1 MDAKMNMEYASIQ
14 LTDLPDEILMI
25 IFKKLDGVEIL
36 YSLLGVNKQLN
47 KIVHDRIFTSV
58 LTLLKYHLDDR
69 IDSLSF
75 RMLNRFCSEI
85 LPQIHNKIQWLNLE
99 TSSMRRIL
107 RSTYYPNLIG
117 LGLYELH
124 IEEAEYLFSEET
136 LILRY
141 KNQISSLII
150 GFGASPVVNSTET
163 MRLLFKLICDTFTNL
178 QYLNFGPYLLNCYQQ
193 LSYALFPPTVF
204 SSTLLEL
211 HVNLQDYIDC
221 IYLLDGR
228 FNQLHTLH
236 VYLKFIS
243 TRRKINNKEKLPKLR
258 CFSLSC
264 NIYTDRYDDLILPLL
279 HRMTNLE
286 KLELQFVCERKTF
299 IDGDDLKTNIID
311 YLLQLNTFT
320 FNIQSIS
327 YGPNKTN
334 LSSNEDIQQ
343 IFKDF
348 KYNQVISCV
357 DYFEEWKY
365 SQCLIFSYP
374 YKWKYY
380 NDITNKFP
388 GGLFKCVQTVSLLDD
403 RPFEHEF
410 FLQIAQSFPL
420 LKKLNVSN
428 RKAQKN
434 KQCHKSAN
442 ENENLSI
449 IKYHH
454 LTQLG
459 LEEAHEDYI
468 EEFLLDT
475 KTHLPNRVYLLADHR
490 LLAKVTHN
498 FERHSTRINCSKLI
512 HFIV

>member
-1 MDAKMNMEYASIQ
+1 
-14 LTDLPDEILMI
+14 PDEILMI

-47 KIVHDRIFTSV
+47 KIVHDRIFTRV
-58 LTLLKYHLDDR
+58 LTLLKCYSDDR
-69 IDSLSF
+69 IDSVSY

-85 LPQIHNKIQWLNLE
+85 LPQIHNKIQWLNLDI
-99 TSSMRRIL
+99 SYMRCIL

-117 LGLYELH
+117 L
-124 IEEAEYLFSEET
+124 EET

-150 GFGASPVVNSTET
+150 GFGASPIVDTTEKI
-163 MRLLFKLICDTFTNL
+163 RLLFKRMCDTFTNL
-178 QYLNFGPYLLNCYQQ
+178 QYLNFGPYLLNCSQQ
-193 LSYALFPPTVF
+193 LSYALCPPTVF

-221 IYLLDGR
+221 IYLLDRR
-228 FNQLHTLH
+228 FNQLHTLY
-236 VYLKFIS
+236 VYLRFIF

-258 CFSLSC
+258 CFS
-264 NIYTDRYDDLILPLL
+264 
-279 HRMTNLE
+279 
-286 KLELQFVCERKTF
+286 KTF

-320 FNIQSIS
+320 FNIRSINYDLNQTS
-327 YGPNKTN
+327 LP
-334 LSSNEDIQQ
+334 SNEDIQQ
-343 IFKDF
+343 TFKDF

-357 DYFEEWKY
+357 DYFEKWKY

-380 NDITNKFP
+380 NDITNTFP

-410 FLQIAQSFPL
+410 FFQIAQSFPL
-420 LKKLNVSN
+420 LKKLKVSN
-428 RKAQKN
+428 RQAQKN
-434 KQCHKSAN
+434 KQCNKSTN
-442 ENENLSI
+442 VNKNLSI
-449 IKYHH
+449 TEYHH

-459 LEEAHEDYI
+459 LEEAHEDYF

-475 KTHLPNRVYLLADHR
+475 KTHLSNRVYLIGDYR
-490 LLAKVTHN
+490 LLEKVTHN

-512 HFIV
+512 YFFD